1 MNRLTIPP
9 SIVFQILDGEAVIL
23 NVERGIYF
31 TLNGVGTRAW
41 LLIEE
46 HGFFEKVREAM
57 LREFA
62 VSPETLDIDLARLV
76 SELCE
81 EGLLASVEDEA

>member
-9 SIVFQILDGEAVIL
+9 SIVFQVLDGEAVIL

-31 TLNGVGTRAW
+31 TLNGVGTRVW

-57 LREFA
+57 LREFV
-62 VSPETLDIDLARLV
+62 VSPETLDTDLARLV

-81 EGLLASVEDEA
+81 EGLLASAEDEA